1 MADLNRPLIYAL
13 ADALGMALEYD
24 PSTGYVDGKQER
36 FVNLHGL
43 RLTVPM
49 KIVSSHLTDNAY
61 MLMARVFGNLGLFVA
76 SKRVAHRDV
85 VELHVLNLARMDKLE
100 SWLEKMTPQSV
111 NAALKALQPAIAK
124 SYIKTK
130 PDSWEAQC

>member
-1 MADLNRPLIYAL
+1 
-13 ADALGMALEYD
+13 
-24 PSTGYVDGKQER
+24 
-36 FVNLHGL
+36 
-43 RLTVPM
+43 M

-85 VELHVLNLARMDKLE
+85 VELHVLNLAKMDKLD

-111 NAALKALQPAIAK
+111 NAALKAAAGRRSPKATSRPNLN
-124 SYIKTK
+124 
-130 PDSWEAQC
+130 SWEAQC